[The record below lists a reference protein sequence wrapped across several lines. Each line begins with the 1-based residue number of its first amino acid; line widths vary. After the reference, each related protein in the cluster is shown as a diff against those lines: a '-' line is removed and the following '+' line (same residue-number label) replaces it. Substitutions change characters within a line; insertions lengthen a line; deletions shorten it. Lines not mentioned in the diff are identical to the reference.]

1 MKGALRPRGPLL
13 RPRRSLQRPPASGSG
28 AAASGLPLFLSE
40 SLERRGAESPVRPP
54 SLAYAA
60 PAGLV
65 GEAYRSLL
73 RLLTPGGGKKD
84 DDLPYADPPVTPR

>member
-1 MKGALRPRGPLL
+1 M
-13 RPRRSLQRPPASGSG
+13 
-28 AAASGLPLFLSE
+28 
-40 SLERRGAESPVRPP
+40 RPP

-84 DDLPYADPPVTPR
+84 DDLPYADPPVTPRYVGKSP

>member
-1 MKGALRPRGPLL
+1 MPRFELRDPHGAA
-13 RPRRSLQRPPASGSG
+13 SSAHDCAPPP
-28 AAASGLPLFLSE
+28 AASGLPLFLSE

-54 SLAYAA
+54 TLAYAA

>member
-1 MKGALRPRGPLL
+1 MLGCLRCSGY
-13 RPRRSLQRPPASGSG
+13 SGS
-28 AAASGLPLFLSE
+28 LV
-40 SLERRGAESPVRPP
+40 SPVRPP
-54 SLAYAA
+54 TLAYAA